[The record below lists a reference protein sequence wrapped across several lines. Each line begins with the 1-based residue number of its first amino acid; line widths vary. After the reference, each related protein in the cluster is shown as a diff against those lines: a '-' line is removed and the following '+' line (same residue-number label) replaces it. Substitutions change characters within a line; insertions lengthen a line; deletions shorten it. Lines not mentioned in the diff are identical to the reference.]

1 MNANFILKTRE
12 ISCKAVLSPDV
23 QVPPRAGPWA
33 VWDARAGEARYAGFM
48 QVAWL
53 FNNRINLLPT
63 TVSFFQECS
72 EMRFFFFPVGFHC
85 RLQNILYYSWQHLPW
100 TGVCISL
107 KRSQFSYRRGGP
119 ISCILG
125 TRCCP
130 TQYLNNEY
138 GWKVMKNDCFMSINF
153 FGHPACCFLGT
164 PPSLTCTE
172 PLLLPSNNS
181 GAREV
186 DTPFMAWIQPST
198 ESGVYA
204 FDTAVMRNSL
214 CPQCEIPAP
223 RTTSKI
229 EMNWTYASKS
239 ASPPGLLLEPNSD
252 SEPLM
257 CI

>member
-1 MNANFILKTRE
+1 
-12 ISCKAVLSPDV
+12 
-23 QVPPRAGPWA
+23 
-33 VWDARAGEARYAGFM
+33 M
-48 QVAWL
+48 QWNE
-53 FNNRINLLPT
+53 F
-63 TVSFFQECS
+63 
-72 EMRFFFFPVGFHC
+72 FFFFPVGFHC

-223 RTTSKI
+223 RTTSKSRWI
-229 EMNWTYASKS
+229 GLTPQN
-239 ASPPGLLLEPNSD
+239 LLLHQVSCWSLTQTQSLWCAFSPFLITVNANHPQS
-252 SEPLM
+252 P
-257 CI
+257 CNWG

>member
-1 MNANFILKTRE
+1 MFKCLH
-12 ISCKAVLSPDV
+12 V
-23 QVPPRAGPWA
+23 QVPEQFEMQGLEKLDMQASCKWRGFLITGLTCCLPPFPSFKNA
-33 VWDARAGEARYAGFM
+33 VKWD
-48 QVAWL
+48 
-53 FNNRINLLPT
+53 
-63 TVSFFQECS
+63 
-72 EMRFFFFPVGFHC
+72 FFFFPVGFHC

-229 EMNWTYASKS
+229 EMNWT
-239 ASPPGLLLEPNSD
+239 
-252 SEPLM
+252 
-257 CI
+257 